1 MADEFLLIP
10 DQYIDSTDI
19 YNIMNDKSVLFQ
31 YLCINIR
38 SLVNNSNFSKLEA
51 FLFSL
56 NFRPDIIAVI
66 ETWIQPSSKGTF
78 KNLKGYNFISNN
90 RIMHQG
96 GGVEIYVKDNIS
108 FSFCDELT
116 IMEEKFFASIFTKA
130 IFRRFSIKVAYV
142 HFLKNSL
149 FDIF

>member
-19 YNIMNDKSVLFQ
+19 YNVINDKSVSFQ

-38 SLVNNSNFSKLEA
+38 SLVNNTNFSKLEA

-56 NFRPDIIAVI
+56 NCRPDIIAVI
-66 ETWIQPSSKGTF
+66 ETWIQPSSTGPF

-90 RIMHQG
+90 RKMHKG
-96 GGVEIYVKDNIS
+96 GGVGIYVKDNIS
-108 FSFCDELT
+108 FSVCDE
-116 IMEEKFFASIFTKA
+116 
-130 IFRRFSIKVAYV
+130 
-142 HFLKNSL
+142 
-149 FDIF
+149 